1 MKPARREYQRGRYY
15 DPDRQRVEPRPCA
28 GGLSEDAAMAA
39 LRCTCP
45 PCLVCSLQH
54 ARARLHNGQLEL
66 ADDIPFQ
73 LVTELRTYNCEPCR
87 AATGPWQ
94 QISEL
99 EEIVHECRG

>member
-1 MKPARREYQRGRYY
+1 
-15 DPDRQRVEPRPCA
+15 
-28 GGLSEDAAMAA
+28 
-39 LRCTCP
+39 
-45 PCLVCSLQH
+45 VCSLQH